1 MIQTAKTRNNNSI
14 DFNIGPTTL
23 TLNWSCQTRRAEVKH
38 FKNKKE
44 TNYHSNPNFRFPV
57 FLLHPLH
64 EWILTDAET
73 AFRKKGLD
81 PLFTLCEIAWFG
93 GMRKPF
99 CIRHH
104 GGVEPFPSTWK
115 KSRIGLTSLGNRVQ
129 KKIIVI
135 IKTVMFLTAFP

>member
-14 DFNIGPTTL
+14 DFNIGPTT
-23 TLNWSCQTRRAEVKH
+23 QTRSAEVKH

-44 TNYHSNPNFRFPV
+44 TNYYSNPNFRFPV

-104 GGVEPFPSTWK
+104 GGVEPFPST
-115 KSRIGLTSLGNRVQ
+115 
-129 KKIIVI
+129 
-135 IKTVMFLTAFP
+135 